1 LPFIRDSVA
10 EGEVE
15 TQTPVILKKDA
26 GVKER
31 DP

>member
-26 GVKER
+26 GVER